1 MQKKKTF
8 MYDGPV
14 YRFGILIDKRYF
26 GITTAVSERAA
37 RNNLIFRYKTEKGY
51 ERTSRIEL
59 PGKIISVSEQE
70 V

>member
-1 MQKKKTF
+1 MQKQKTF

-14 YRFGILIDKRYF
+14 YRFGRMIDKRYL
-26 GITTAVSERAA
+26 GITTAVSEKAA
-37 RNNLIFRYKTEKGY
+37 RNNLAFRYKMSKGF
-51 ERTSRIEL
+51 ERTARIEL